1 MKLRGA
7 HCHHYLQVAELTF
20 FADREFY
27 KDWWNASTI
36 GEYWRL
42 WNMPV
47 HKWMIRSVYGPVVN
61 ASALPL
67 QPKATCHVCCS
78 VTEFVVYLAL
88 KQP

>member
-1 MKLRGA
+1 MLCG
-7 HCHHYLQVAELTF
+7 LQVAELTF

-47 HKWMIRSVYGPVVN
+47 HKWMIRVVYGPVLN
-61 ASALPL
+61 LSALPL
-67 QPKATCHVCCS
+67 PPC
-78 VTEFVVYLAL
+78 
-88 KQP
+88 